1 MILNRLAGIGVS
13 KRRDHITAT
22 EIYLVLMLDSSDR
35 SKDIIGEYL
44 KISSSHVWL
53 LLRARIDVNSS
64 KPRVRPRRALTHTPL
79 SPHETGHWVLLKYS
93 GRPLT

>member
-22 EIYLVLMLDSSDR
+22 EIHLVLMLDSSDR
-35 SKDIIGEYL
+35 SKGIVGEYL
-44 KISSSHVWL
+44 KISRSHDWL

-64 KPRVRPRRALTHTPL
+64 KPRVRPRRALTHTP
-79 SPHETGHWVLLKYS
+79 
-93 GRPLT
+93 